1 MNSTT
6 REYPQ
11 TAKGVMDYLGNELA
25 MLMDTK
31 AYCDDPKYWGKA
43 VNYKQAITEEMT
55 YDQISHEAWIDSED
69 ARIDSALDK

>member
-25 MLMDTK
+25 MLMKTK
-31 AYCDDPKYWGKA
+31 SYCDDPKYWGKA
-43 VNYKQAITEEMT
+43 VNYKQAIIEEMI
-55 YDQISHEAWIDSED
+55 YDQEAFESFTDH
-69 ARIDSALDK
+69 